1 MLLKL
6 ILSTPVVDSVIGKKG
21 CNLQRFLTEFNCHVY
36 APNMGGQHG
45 TKSDGLLYI
54 EGVAES
60 IVRCIEDILGL
71 VSPYPLNKKTTA
83 DLNFIS

>member
-6 ILSTPVVDSVIGKKG
+6 ILSTPIVNSVIGKKG
-21 CNLQRFLTEFNCHVY
+21 SNLQRFLTEFNCHVY
-36 APNMGGQHG
+36 APSVGGHH
-45 TKSDGLLYI
+45 TTSSDGYLYI